1 MTMSSKKTKD
11 TARSILEIIQDLPDS
26 ALEDLISAWKSG
38 EKITKYNLEEVT
50 GITGEKNHRLYMLIG
65 DTQEEQDLAKTMIV
79 MGLEAK
85 SKFTASHDNVEIVWT
100 GPSRISAEVGN
111 TKPVIHNML
120 KSAAPGERITMIDYM
135 ITSKAES
142 IVEELNSCLADGVE
156 IDLIVDKN
164 SANERQLKKCFAEKG
179 LARPTIYTR
188 KGKESEYYK
197 VHAKVIIVSDREM
210 LVSSAN
216 LTKLGTEDNFEL
228 GLRVRGP
235 SVKKMLALV
244 RQMIAEEYFTE
255 ETNDGQ

>member
-1 MTMSSKKTKD
+1 MSSKKTKD
-11 TARSILEIIQDLPDS
+11 TARRTLEIIQDLPDS
-26 ALEDLISAWKSG
+26 ALEGLVSAWESG
-38 EKITKYNLEEVT
+38 EKINKQNLEKIT

-65 DTQEEQDLAKTMIV
+65 DTQEEHDTAMTMIV

-85 SKFTASHDNVEIVWT
+85 SKFAASRDDVEIVWT
-100 GPSRISAEVGN
+100 GPSRISAGVGN

-120 KSAAPGERITMIDYM
+120 KSAAPGERITIIDYV
-135 ITSKAES
+135 ITSNAES

-164 SANERQLKKCFAEKG
+164 SANQRQLKKCFAEKG

-188 KGKESEYYK
+188 KGEESEYYK

-216 LTKLGTEDNFEL
+216 LTELGTEVNFEL

-255 ETNDGQ
+255 DTNDGQ

>member
-11 TARSILEIIQDLPDS
+11 MARRILGIIQDLPDS
-26 ALEDLISAWKSG
+26 ALEGLVSAWESG
-38 EKITKYNLEEVT
+38 EKINKQNLEKIT

-65 DTQEEQDLAKTMIV
+65 DTQEEHDTAMTMIV

-85 SKFTASHDNVEIVWT
+85 SKFTASHDDVEIVWT
-100 GPSRISAEVGN
+100 GPNRISAEVGN

-135 ITSKAES
+135 ITSNAES

-188 KGKESEYYK
+188 KGEESEYYK

-216 LTKLGTEDNFEL
+216 LTELGTEVNFEL

-255 ETNDGQ
+255 DTNDGQ

>member
-1 MTMSSKKTKD
+1 
-11 TARSILEIIQDLPDS
+11 
-26 ALEDLISAWKSG
+26 
-38 EKITKYNLEEVT
+38 
-50 GITGEKNHRLYMLIG
+50 
-65 DTQEEQDLAKTMIV
+65 
-79 MGLEAK
+79 
-85 SKFTASHDNVEIVWT
+85 
-100 GPSRISAEVGN
+100 
-111 TKPVIHNML
+111 ML

-142 IVEELNSCLADGVE
+142 IVEELNSCLANGVE

-164 SANERQLKKCFAEKG
+164 STNERQLKKCFAEKG

-188 KGKESEYYK
+188 KGEESEYYK
-197 VHAKVIIVSDREM
+197 VHAKVIIISDREM

-244 RQMIAEEYFTE
+244 KQMIAEEYFAE
-255 ETNDGQ
+255 ETDNGQ